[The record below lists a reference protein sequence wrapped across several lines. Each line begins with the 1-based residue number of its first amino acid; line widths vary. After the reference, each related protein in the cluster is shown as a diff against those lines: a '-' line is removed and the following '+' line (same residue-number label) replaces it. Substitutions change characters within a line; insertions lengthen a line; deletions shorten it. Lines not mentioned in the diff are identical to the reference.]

1 MKKRNES
8 EWRALFAA
16 HEESSLTA
24 AVFCREHG
32 LCPKYFSLRK
42 RQLGWHPG
50 KGKSPFV
57 VVQKRQT
64 ERQTVTDAD
73 IRLRYQGMEILI
85 PATSPQLAVE
95 VIRGLL

>member
-16 HEESSLTA
+16 HEESRLTA
-24 AVFCREHG
+24 AAFCREHG

-42 RQLGWHPG
+42 RQFGWHPG
-50 KGKSPFV
+50 AGKSPFV
-57 VVQKRQT
+57 AVQKPLIDPRP
-64 ERQTVTDAD
+64 VTGGD
-73 IRLRYQGMEILI
+73 IRLRYQGIEILI